1 MKAAKTVI
9 GLGLGLLVLVA
20 TEAVA
25 QQCRARLEKKTV
37 TASKTF
43 ERGWDITFDVTV
55 DGCAAAQ
62 GTFEYDVELEVEG
75 KRKQATVEAP
85 FATQTPGLNTLT
97 VEYRAPAGGDLKD
110 VRSVRL
116 KTCECS

>member
-1 MKAAKTVI
+1 MKTARTVV
-9 GLGLGLLVLVA
+9 GLGLGLLALVA
-20 TEAVA
+20 ADAVA
-25 QQCRARLEKKTV
+25 QQCRARVEKKSV

-43 ERGWDITFDVTV
+43 ERGWDINFEVTV

-62 GTFEYDVELEVEG
+62 GTFEYDVEFEVEG

-97 VEYRAPAGGDLKD
+97 VEYRAPAGSDLKD
-110 VRSVRL
+110 VRSVRV